1 MVILFLF
8 FAINLVLA
16 QNYYITNPIQ
26 GTVFKAGEKET
37 ILWNKLNDQELLDV
51 KSVRIDLVDGD
62 SNNARLVR
70 LVAEVSSNVNVY
82 DWNVPSDLVPKSDYF
97 LRMSARSKSGQVVYN
112 YSARFSILGG
122 TGKEIPSSGSSSS
135 NSQSDIDMMV
145 IFSMIFCG
153 LIN

>member
-16 QNYYITNPIQ
+16 QNYYITNPVQ

-37 ILWNKLNDQELLDV
+37 ILWNKLNEQELLDV
-51 KSVRIDLVDGD
+51 KSIRIDLVDGD

-70 LVAEVSSNVNVY
+70 LVAEVSPNINVY
-82 DWNVPSDLVPKSDYF
+82 EWKVPSDLVAKSDYF

-122 TGKEIPSSGSSSS
+122 TGKEITS
-135 NSQSDIDMMV
+135 NGSQSDIDMMV
-145 IFSMIFCG
+145 IFAMIF
-153 LIN
+153 LWIN